1 MPYKLLIILV
11 FCCFTNTLFSQSDWN
26 AITVVGNKT
35 ELKSISKSKLKR
47 IFKGYES
54 RWNND
59 NEIIVVLHS
68 SKSPTCEIMAQ
79 TIFGSSMKTVK
90 RYWLNL
96 VFQGRAN
103 PPVFL
108 DDNLEILNYVKSHPG
123 AIGILV
129 NYSGATEYQINLE

>member
-1 MPYKLLIILV
+1 MPYRLLIIFV